1 LPEKKDITHLLED
14 LNAGK
19 AEAQE
24 VLLPLLYNE
33 LRALARYHMRDERS
47 DHTLQT
53 TALVHEAYLRLCGR
67 KAETWENKA
76 HYMRVAT
83 RAMRRVLV
91 DHARRKYSDKRGGS
105 RRKEPL
111 EMADGF
117 QIESTIDLIALDTA
131 LEKLTAMDPRL
142 GQIVELRFFGG
153 LTAEETAHVLGV
165 SPRTIK
171 YEWKMAKV
179 WLKHEME

>member
-1 LPEKKDITHLLED
+1 MPKKNDITHLLED

-19 AEAQE
+19 TEAQE

-33 LRALARYHMRDERS
+33 LRALARFHMRDERS
-47 DHTLQT
+47 GHTLQT
-53 TALVHEAYLRLCGR
+53 TALVHEAYLRLCDGR
-67 KAETWENKA
+67 AETWENKA
-76 HYMRVAT
+76 HYMRMAA

-91 DHARRKYSDKRGGS
+91 DHARRKRAAKRGGGS
-105 RRKEPL
+105 KKESL

-117 QIESTIDLIALDTA
+117 EIEGTIDLIALDEA
-131 LEKLTAMDPRL
+131 LKKLANLDPRL

-153 LTAEETAHVLGV
+153 LTADEAAHVLGV

-179 WLKHEME
+179 WLKHEMD